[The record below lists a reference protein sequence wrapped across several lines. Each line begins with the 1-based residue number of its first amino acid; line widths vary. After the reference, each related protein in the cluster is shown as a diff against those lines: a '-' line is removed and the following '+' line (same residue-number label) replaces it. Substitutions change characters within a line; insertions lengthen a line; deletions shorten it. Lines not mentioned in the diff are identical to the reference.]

1 METLIQD
8 IRYGARMLARTPG
21 FSAAAILALA
31 LGIGANTAIFS
42 VVNAVLLR
50 PLPYHDPDRLVK
62 VWMKFTGIGLPN
74 DQNWVSAPEFVD
86 LREMSSGFS
95 HLAAYAAA
103 GYNLTSGGLPERI
116 EGAMVSASF
125 FPLLG
130 IEARL
135 GRVFLP
141 DEEQPGRDSVVLVS
155 HGLWQRRFGANPNLP
170 GTALTINN
178 RSYTVAGVLPRG
190 FQFPDDAEMW
200 TPLAFSPQQL
210 SPNSRGSHFLQVLAR
225 IKPALTLQQ
234 ARADMDAVSRRI
246 MERNPQYPY
255 KNFNFAVLLVPL
267 LEEMVGDIETALWIL
282 MGAVGFV
289 LLIACANVANLLLA
303 RASARER
310 EIAVRAALGAG
321 RRRLVRQLLT
331 ESVILSLIGGAAGL
345 LLARWGLSVLTTIS
359 ATVFP
364 RVAGAQLDARVLAFT
379 MLISLA
385 TGVLFG
391 LVPALQISRSVTYE
405 SLKEGGRSASSG
417 LAPLRLRRLLVVAEV
432 ALSLILL
439 AGAGLLMKSFLRLQE
454 VDAGFRPDGV
464 LTLRIALPQARYPQP
479 AQVRTFYRDLLDRI
493 EKLPGVD
500 GAGAVSVLPLGGQ
513 SSSGTTTVDSPAVDP
528 QNASPEADW
537 RVVTPGY
544 FRGMG
549 IALISGRYFDQ
560 RDIETAQP
568 VAIIDETMARTYW
581 PNQDAVGKRL
591 KRGGAQSTNPWMT
604 IVGVVRHVRHRTLEA
619 SSRVQL
625 YWPHTQTPVANMSL
639 VIRSLADPRALANA
653 VQKQVLAIDSDLP
666 IYRVRTMLEW
676 MAASVARRRLSMLLL
691 AIFAGAALVLAAVGI
706 YGVMSYSV
714 AQRAHEMG
722 IRMALG
728 ATRAH
733 ILRLV
738 LGQSLSLAA
747 AGVVAGG
754 AGSLLLM
761 RLISNLLF
769 DVKPADPANLLLVA
783 ALLTMVAL
791 LASYIPA
798 RRATLVDPLNT
809 LRQE

>member
-568 VAIIDETMARTYW
+568 VAIIDETMARIYW

-604 IVGVVRHVRHRTLEA
+604 IVGVVRHIRHRTLEA

-754 AGSLLLM
+754 AGSLLLT

-783 ALLTMVAL
+783 ALLTAVAL